1 MHRGLIKALRAR
13 GVDVQTAE
21 EVGFRPRPD
30 EEHLRYAA
38 SQNRALFTFNVGDF
52 YRIHTEQ
59 LEKGRGHA
67 GLILAKQEG
76 FQVGRY
82 MRGLLRLIGKLSAD
96 EMRNR
101 AEFLSGWL

>member
-1 MHRGLIKALRAR
+1 MHRGLITALRAR
-13 GVDVQTAE
+13 GIDIQTAE

-38 SQNRALFTFNVGDF
+38 SQGRALFTFNVRDF
-52 YRIHTEQ
+52 FRIHTEL
-59 LEKGRGHA
+59 LEKGQGHA

-82 MRGLLRLIGKLSAD
+82 MRGLLRLIGELGAD
-96 EMRNR
+96 DMRNR
-101 AEFLSGWL
+101 VEFLSAWL